1 MTHLHLAQGIFND
14 GILTPM
20 AAHVI
25 VGLGN
30 PGDEYKNT
38 RHNVGR
44 MAVSAFATEH
54 GFPEWNCDKKANAL
68 ITSATL
74 KVEGKAKKGTEVLLI
89 LPETFMNKSG
99 NAVKRFVTSPK
110 KAESLVVV
118 HDDMD
123 LPRGIIKISFNR
135 GAGGHHGVE
144 SIIRAVRTTNFTRI
158 RIGVSDPGKKGAVKK
173 PKGDKK
179 IIDFLVKEMDRGDL
193 VGFKKISSVVDDAL
207 LALIFEGRSIA
218 MNKHN

>member
-1 MTHLHLAQGIFND
+1 
-14 GILTPM
+14 M
-20 AAHVI
+20 ASHVI

-30 PGDEYKNT
+30 PGDEYENT

-44 MAVSAFATEH
+44 AAVVNFATEK
-54 GFPEWNCDKKANAL
+54 GFPKWMLDKKSNAL
-68 ITSATL
+68 VTDMVL
-74 KVEGKAKKGTEVLLI
+74 KGAEKKKGEDILLI

-99 NAVKRFVTSPK
+99 NALKGVITSPK
-110 KAESLVVV
+110 KAESLIVV

-123 LPRGIIKISFNR
+123 LPRGIIKISFGR

-144 SIIRAVRTTNFTRI
+144 SIIRAVRTMNFTRI
-158 RIGVSDPGKKGAVKK
+158 RIGVSDPGKGGAVKK
-173 PKGDKK
+173 PKGEKK

-193 VGFKKISSVVDDAL
+193 VGFSKISKVVGEAL
-207 LALIFEGRSIA
+207 ESLVFEGRARA